1 MVASIV
7 SKKVKITKSKPL
19 CQSWNSLPLP
29 SSESF
34 GFFGFEHD
42 ILILLQN
49 FLVNMSIVDEM
60 ADCNKIS
67 LKFEHKSYAT

>member
-19 CQSWNSLPLP
+19 CQSWNSLPIP

-42 ILILLQN
+42 IIYILLKYSFLILLQN
-49 FLVNMSIVDEM
+49 FFVNMSM
-60 ADCNKIS
+60 RYQIS
-67 LKFEHKSYAT
+67 TKSH

>member
-19 CQSWNSLPLP
+19 CQSWNSLPIP

-49 FLVNMSIVDEM
+49 FFVNMSM
-60 ADCNKIS
+60 R
-67 LKFEHKSYAT
+67 